1 MGATELSEFA
11 FAMETAGKDGN
22 IDHLKSNHH
31 KLMTEYRRYKELLK
45 DVCDNENGSDN
56 KDKPHADR
64 GVLRDLLGTMRRA
77 SENFD
82 YNMLEETF
90 DTIREYSFDEDDRKI
105 IKALENRM
113 DMLEYDEMIKIID
126 ESGVL
131 ETG

>member
-1 MGATELSEFA
+1 
-11 FAMETAGKDGN
+11 
-22 IDHLKSNHH
+22 
-31 KLMTEYRRYKELLK
+31 MTEYRRYKELLK

-56 KDKPHADR
+56 NKDKPHADR
-64 GVLRDLLGTMRRA
+64 GVLRDLLGTIRRA

-82 YNMLEETF
+82 FNMLEETF

-113 DMLEYDEMIKIID
+113 DMIEYDEMIKIID